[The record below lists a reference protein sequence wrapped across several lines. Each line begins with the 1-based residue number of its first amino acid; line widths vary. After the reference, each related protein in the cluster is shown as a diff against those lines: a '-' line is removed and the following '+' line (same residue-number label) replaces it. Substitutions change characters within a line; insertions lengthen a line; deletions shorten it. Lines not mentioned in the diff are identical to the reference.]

1 MQNAQPAKLLT
12 VGACV
17 IALVGITT
25 WPMARADGAAA
36 VQCGNHV
43 LEPSET
49 CSDYPVYCTVQP
61 CSPAQPARRIS
72 IQFTAPADKE
82 ISGMTILLGYNSA
95 LVSLPGKGGDG
106 SVSAR
111 IADQPEQ
118 AIVAAKDLDS
128 APRLRVGRT
137 RPISAGAL
145 ATIQFDSCAGAA
157 APTAAD
163 FACTVE

>member
-36 VQCGNHV
+36 VQGGDHV
-43 LEPSET
+43 LERSET
-49 CSDYPVYCTVQP
+49 CSACPVDCTVQP

-106 SVSAR
+106 SGSAR
-111 IADQPEQ
+111 IADKPEQ
-118 AIVAAKDLDS
+118 AIVAANDLDY
-128 APRLRVGRT
+128 ALRLPGGRT
-137 RPISAGAL
+137 PPL
-145 ATIQFDSCAGAA
+145 LFCAAVTHQLLHVRGPRA
-157 APTAAD
+157 
-163 FACTVE
+163 